1 MADDDWEIPDMKFI
15 DQPVLEERAIEAS
28 GAVLHDV
35 LPRLAFEAQDFS
47 YDISLDSPR
56 VPGSASV
63 QRR

>member
-1 MADDDWEIPDMKFI
+1 MKFI